1 MSRTSDFL
9 WIYIIVLS
17 LIRDK
22 INVLEVGYR
31 ICFRGDF
38 MKNEVSRKIGS
49 RGSFEGLY
57 TFLEVAKIYGMDD
70 SSLRKK
76 VARGKFV
83 IGVDVKK
90 MGRTWIITEQAMV
103 KNFGALKFEEH
114 IKNHREKGNMIFNK
128 NSSENKKKILNS
140 KKNKLKGGKSNK
152 KIFSMNEKEEKSKDS
167 WANGEIKGVELK
179 SFSFDMNSS
188 E

>member
-9 WIYIIVLS
+9 WKYVIVLS

-22 INVLEVGYR
+22 LNVFEVGYR

-38 MKNEVSRKIGS
+38 MKKEVNIHSGKK
-49 RGSFEGLY
+49 GSFEGLY

-70 SSLRKK
+70 SYLRKK
-76 VARGKFV
+76 VARGKLV
-83 IGVDVKK
+83 VGVDVKK
-90 MGRTWIITEQAMV
+90 MGRIWIITEQAMV
-103 KNFGALKFEEH
+103 KNFGALKFEEF
-114 IKNHREKGNMIFNK
+114 INNHSEKENINFNK
-128 NSSENKKKILNS
+128 SYSDNKNKKLNP
-140 KKNKLKGGKSNK
+140 KKNNLKSGKSNK

-179 SFSFDMNSS
+179 SFNFNMNSS